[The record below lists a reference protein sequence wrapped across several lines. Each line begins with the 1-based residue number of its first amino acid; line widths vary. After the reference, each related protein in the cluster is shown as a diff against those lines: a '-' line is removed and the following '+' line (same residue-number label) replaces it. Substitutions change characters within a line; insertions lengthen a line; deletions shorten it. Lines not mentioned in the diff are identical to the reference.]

1 MTEHRHPRRRFLLRQ
16 RTRDR
21 DLIIRADELFLQAGP
36 PKRLDELRE
45 PLRRLAPAGRGK
57 ETRVEDVLADAGLEE
72 KEDWAVGE
80 AGEEVVE
87 LHAILEEAER
97 W

>member
-1 MTEHRHPRRRFLLRQ
+1 MTEHRHPRRTLLLRQ

-21 DLIIRADELFLQAGP
+21 DLIIRADELFLQASP

-45 PLRRLAPAGRGK
+45 PLRRLAPAGRG
-57 ETRVEDVLADAGLEE
+57 EEARMEDVLADAGLEE
-72 KEDWAVGE
+72 EEDWAVGE

-87 LHAILEEAER
+87 LHAVLEEAGG
-97 W
+97 